1 MLGSTTSTTMAFN
14 LAYIMP
20 ASYLFHL
27 SFLLAILT
35 IAAVRRPPHSFLG
48 VDSEPYRRKCRPELA
63 GVELRAVRTLL
74 ALVLM
79 VTGHNVR

>member
-1 MLGSTTSTTMAFN
+1 MLGSTTLTTMAFN
-14 LAYIMP
+14 LAYMMP
-20 ASYLFHL
+20 ASYFFHL
-27 SFLLAILT
+27 SFLLAAILT
-35 IAAVRRPPHSFLG
+35 IAVRPPHSFLR